1 MNFKLTHLPERTA
14 KPREAGLTMVM
25 DKGLSLRGAEDL
37 IETGD
42 HLIDI
47 VKLGFGTSLVTNK
60 LQEKIKLY
68 QDAGIMV
75 YFGGTLFEAFLAPLS
90 LSISLSLICAFIPLN
105 SQYLLG
111 GPMSPGEICKVN
123 KSLQGSPILRKVV

>member
-68 QDAGIMV
+68 QDAGIM
-75 YFGGTLFEAFLAPLS
+75 S
-90 LSISLSLICAFIPLN
+90 LSTFCSFV
-105 SQYLLG
+105 
-111 GPMSPGEICKVN
+111 EI
-123 KSLQGSPILRKVV
+123 L